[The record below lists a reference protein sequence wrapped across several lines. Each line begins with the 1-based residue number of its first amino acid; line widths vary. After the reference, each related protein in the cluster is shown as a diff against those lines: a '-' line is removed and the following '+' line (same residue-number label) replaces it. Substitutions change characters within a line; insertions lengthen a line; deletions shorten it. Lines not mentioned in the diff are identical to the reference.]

1 MANVTPDKM
10 RAFGVPRKQNADS
23 IWQDETTATQQ
34 SARAGVPT
42 AQQSTGLV
50 LQTRGTMGDGEHI
63 EILTQRGGH
72 ASAAGNARFVWR
84 ASTSGDYFGRD
95 TANVIDHW
103 QYVNGTVTFDY
114 LPRDCMGT
122 SDGYA
127 YVLCQRAQAGTNS
140 VVVIKRER
148 DGSYNAPV
156 VLNLNTTTLREV
168 FGCLTQ
174 LSDGSLLAAYTT
186 YDSVANICNVNV
198 HRSTDDGATWSRVA
212 TNALKQNIATS
223 ASTSDYTIKKM
234 VMAYNKGQILLLI
247 EANVNLT
254 TSPGRNKIF
263 QYVSVDDGGSFESVA
278 IVGDTYSGY
287 FATPSLVVHQGV
299 YVVSIMFDT
308 TVSFAYRLNNAF
320 VPLDITVNNPL
331 LRNTIYD
338 IFVSGAGEIGTITSN
353 ALVGYA
359 SMWIDDDDTIWHLYQ
374 QQESG
379 VGLELQN
386 FIMVSTDG
394 GVTWSRMGQ
403 DTAASGAFNDDAVF
417 WLTDTSN
424 ISLNRC
430 IGCSVGG
437 TQLIFHN
444 QINTFSSTYND
455 YLGVMHLG
463 GYSTVTM
470 PPLNELAGD
479 VARCGWEDNY
489 LPFIRPQFCGY
500 VATGPGTDSV
510 NGQYLTVTTTANL
523 REFSQNITNNLGAGG
538 IIRARF
544 DVTNRSTNTGTLEI
558 RVSDGVG
565 VSYHVRLFVDTS
577 AIRLYDVEAA
587 AYLHAS
593 ISVAANPELDILIGL
608 GDGDVNAYYR
618 VNDDSTRHTWTE
630 IYSGA
635 VTSGTATQ
643 AFVKFGHI
651 GTSTAETHF
660 YEVHWSDDQRT
671 GLNLAY
677 GQTNP
682 QEIWA
687 RPYPPQNTFTQIK
700 GGLSITTTD
709 GPTYEGDEW
718 QIDTAYDYPL
728 QNVFYQVAPSTRT
741 GWRSQSVLGGL
752 VTAQRIAWYV
762 DDTAQDMTVLGN
774 DAVCITLQ
782 DINFGDFEIQ
792 RHNGSTW
799 STIATYDNKVYN
811 GNFVRDGASVRA
823 LAISGYPYLFFN
835 ECAQWY
841 ARMTN
846 GATTKV
852 RKVRT
857 NSEGVFGLIGSGT
870 KYAVLQLEGIDGT
883 EPTSGTL
890 ELIPNRCTVVVNLK
904 GTGNNREAKAFAL
917 NIEQQYTNEE
927 YFKIGTLGFGE
938 LLVPGRQYSRGR
950 TISFEAGV
958 QENQRNDGT
967 LYTRDTGNTGRRV
980 RVAWVEGVDISDLYE
995 SDADPD
1001 FWIGTTSSGGE
1012 AIAALN
1018 DVPDLMIGLARY
1030 LNGSQNPLVYL
1041 PYLDKSTGAQDNQI
1055 FNRYSNHMLCTLDGD
1070 VQIENVLGDEW
1081 NNRTTSTQG
1090 ELMRIATI
1098 NLREVR

>member
-10 RAFGVPRKQNADS
+10 RAFGVPRKQNAQS
-23 IWQDETTATQQ
+23 IWQAETTATQQ
-34 SARAGVPT
+34 SARSGVPV

-50 LQTRGTMGDGEHI
+50 LQTRGTMGDDEHI

-103 QYVNGTVTFDY
+103 QYVNGTAANKY
-114 LPRDCMGT
+114 LARDCLGT

-127 YVLCQRAQAGTNS
+127 YVLCERDGTSGNDI
-140 VVVIKRER
+140 VIIKRER
-148 DGSYNAPV
+148 NGTYNSPI
-156 VLNLNTTTLREV
+156 VLSAQATILRNV

-186 YDSVANICNVNV
+186 YDNSAGICNVNV
-198 HRSTDDGATWSRVA
+198 HRSVDEGATWSRVA
-212 TNALKQNIATS
+212 TNALKKNIPTTA
-223 ASTSDYTIKKM
+223 ATSDYTIAKM
-234 VMAYNKGQILLLI
+234 VMAYNKGQIMLLI
-247 EANVNLT
+247 EATKNLT
-254 TSPGRNKIF
+254 TTAGRNKIF
-263 QYVSVDDGGSFESVA
+263 QYVSVDEGGSFDFVA
-278 IVGDTYSGY
+278 EVGDTFTDY
-287 FATPSLVVHQGV
+287 FAAPSLVVHQGV
-299 YVVSIMFDT
+299 FVVSVIF
-308 TVSFAYRLNNAF
+308 SASISWAYRLNNAF
-320 VPLDITVNNPL
+320 VPLDITVNNQL
-331 LRNTIYD
+331 LRNEIYNS
-338 IFVSGAGEIGTITSN
+338 VTAGSGEIATITSN
-353 ALVGYA
+353 AAVGYA
-359 SMWIDDDDTIWHLYQ
+359 SMWIDDDDTIWQLYQ

-379 VGLELQN
+379 AALELYN

-394 GVTWSRMGQ
+394 GVTWQRLGQ
-403 DTAASGAFNDDAVF
+403 DTAASGDFVDDAVL
-417 WLTDTSN
+417 WSTDTTN
-424 ISLNRC
+424 IALDRC
-430 IGCSVGG
+430 VGCSVGG

-444 QINTFSSTYND
+444 WNNSSTTTYND

-479 VARCGWEDNY
+479 VARCGWQDNY
-489 LPFIRPQFCGY
+489 LPLIVPQSCGY
-500 VATGPGTDSV
+500 TASGAGTESI
-510 NGQYLTVTTTANL
+510 NGQYLTVTTTSNA

-544 DVTNRSTNTGTLEI
+544 DVTSRSTNTPTLEI
-558 RVSDGVG
+558 RVSDGTTT
-565 VSYHVRLFVDTS
+565 SYHVRLFVDTS

-593 ISVAANPELDILIGL
+593 ISVAANAELDILIAL
-608 GDGDVNAYYR
+608 GDGEVNSYYR
-618 VNDDSTRHTWTE
+618 VNDNSIRHTWST
-630 IYSGA
+630 IFSGA

-660 YEVHWSDDQRT
+660 YEWHWSDDQRT
-671 GLNLAY
+671 GLNIAY
-677 GQTNP
+677 GQVNP

-687 RPYPPQNTFTQIK
+687 RPFPPQNTFTQVK
-700 GGLSITTTD
+700 DGLSITTSD

-718 QIDTAYDYPL
+718 HIDTAYDYPL

-741 GWRSQSVLGGL
+741 GWRSQSAAGGL
-752 VTAQRIAWYV
+752 VSAQRIAWYV

-774 DAVCITLQ
+774 DAICITLQ
-782 DINFGDFEIQ
+782 GINFGDFEVQ
-792 RHNGSTW
+792 RHNGSSW
-799 STIATYDNKVYN
+799 STIATYDNRVYN
-811 GNFVRDGASVRA
+811 DNFVRDGASLRG

-835 ECAQWY
+835 ECAGWY
-841 ARMTN
+841 ARMSN
-846 GATTKV
+846 GGTTKV

-857 NSEGVFGLIGSGT
+857 NSEGVFALTGTNT

-890 ELIPNRCTVVVNLK
+890 ELIPDRCTVVVNLK
-904 GTGNNREAKAFAL
+904 GTANNREAKAFAI
-917 NIEQQYTNEE
+917 NIEQQYTYEE

-950 TISFEAGV
+950 TISFDAGV
-958 QENQRNDGT
+958 QENERNDGT
-967 LYTRDTGNTGRRV
+967 LYTRDTGNSGRRV
-980 RVAWVEGVDISDLYE
+980 RVAWVDGVDISDLYE
-995 SDADPD
+995 VDAVPD
-1001 FWIGTTSSGGE
+1001 YWVGTSSSGAE

-1030 LNGSQNPLVYL
+1030 LIGSQNPLVYL
-1041 PYLDKSTGAQDNQI
+1041 PYLDKSTGSQDNQL
-1055 FNRYSNHMLCTLDGD
+1055 FNRYSNHMLCLLDGN